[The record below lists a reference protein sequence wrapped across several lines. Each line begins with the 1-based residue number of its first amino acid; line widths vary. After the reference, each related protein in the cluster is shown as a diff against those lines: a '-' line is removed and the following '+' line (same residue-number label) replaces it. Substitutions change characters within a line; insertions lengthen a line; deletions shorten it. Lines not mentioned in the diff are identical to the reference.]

1 GYITDYP
8 YLASTERP
16 KGAEAM
22 QWWTDHSWIEL
33 TALVLA
39 FVLSASIGMERQ
51 RRLKNAGL
59 RTHTLVGIGSAGFA
73 LASQY
78 GFTGVLGD
86 HVTLDPSRVAAIG
99 CLGAGGVFGGGRS
112 VSGFTTAA
120 SVWVGAAVG
129 LACGAGLRLVAVT
142 LTVLY
147 FAAIIVL
154 TRIARKIAPGSHGD
168 RMIIFQYRDGSGAL
182 REALETAAKHGFA
195 VFFESS
201 RQVEDQRIEARV
213 RLAHTRRPPEEL
225 AALISD
231 MHGVTSI
238 YLDD

>member
-1 GYITDYP
+1 
-8 YLASTERP
+8 
-16 KGAEAM
+16 M

-78 GFTGVLGD
+78 GFAGVLGD
-86 HVTLDPSRVAAIG
+86 HVTLDPSRVAAGIVSGIG
-99 CLGAGGVFGGGRS
+99 FLGAGVIFVRGNI
-112 VSGFTTAA
+112 VSGLTTAA
-120 SVWVGAAVG
+120 SVWVSAAVG
-129 LACGAGLRLVAVT
+129 LACGAGLPLVAVT

-238 YLDD
+238 YLDDYGD